1 MFSVRSNSR
10 VTTMKVLKII
20 RKEYQKLSLL
30 QTNETGKKEISLQKP
45 RIGKNLN
52 QILKQSLLTY
62 NTLAIKQTCILKY
75 DCSRKNKVILLKIT
89 DHGSK

>member
-45 RIGKNLN
+45 RIGKKLN
-52 QILKQSLLTY
+52 QILKQSLLT
-62 NTLAIKQTCILKY
+62 L
-75 DCSRKNKVILLKIT
+75 
-89 DHGSK
+89 